1 MSTRYQGS
9 GRAAIMPARPVSG
22 ASVNLPGTSSTPGQP
37 SVFSVVVATMV
48 AQVASIMGV
57 AVFPVVAPQ
66 LATEMG
72 VSPVWIGYQVS
83 LTYGSAMLAAPLLSA
98 SIARWGGCRATQVGL
113 ALSALGLAAAL
124 TSSLWALAATSILF
138 GTALAILVPASAHL
152 LFRFCP
158 PQRRNLVFSLKQ
170 TGVPVGW
177 TLMALAAPP
186 ITVAFGWRWAILLV
200 LAVVLVTL
208 AALEPR
214 RARWDDDRNPQAAAR
229 QSALAGLSLTWRH
242 AGLRRLAAA
251 SFFLSFVQLCLG
263 SFAVTM
269 LVKEAGY
276 SLVAA
281 GVMLSLVNVSG
292 VAGRVLWGWYADHT
306 GSGMRVLVKVSGLT
320 TLCCVL
326 TSFIAA
332 GTPGAYTALVF
343 MVFGATAVG
352 WNGVFMAEVA
362 RCSPRG
368 QVSVATS
375 GAMVWNFA
383 GILVGPSLFAATY
396 GLVGSYA
403 LTFGALALIAASGAL
418 LLATGSAVRQNVAAH

>member
-1 MSTRYQGS
+1 
-9 GRAAIMPARPVSG
+9 
-22 ASVNLPGTSSTPGQP
+22 
-37 SVFSVVVATMV
+37 MV

-57 AVFPVVAPQ
+57 AVFPVIAPR
-66 LATEMG
+66 LAAEMG

-98 SIARWGGCRATQVGL
+98 SIARWGGCRATQAGL

-124 TSSLWALAATSILF
+124 TSNLWALAATSILF
-138 GTALAILVPASAHL
+138 GMALAILVPASAHL

-158 PQRRNLVFSLKQ
+158 PERRNLVFSLKQ

-177 TLMALAAPP
+177 TLMALVAPP
-186 ITVAFGWRWAILLV
+186 ITVAFGWRWAIVLV

-208 AALEPR
+208 IALEPR

-229 QSALAGLSLTWRH
+229 QSALAGLTLAWRH
-242 AGLRRLAAA
+242 AGLRRLATA

-276 SLVAA
+276 TLVAA

-292 VAGRVLWGWYADHT
+292 VAGRVLWGWYADRT
-306 GSGMRVLVKVSGLT
+306 GSGMRVLVKVSGLA

-332 GTPGAYTALVF
+332 GTPGVYTALVF

-352 WNGVFMAEVA
+352 
-362 RCSPRG
+362 
-368 QVSVATS
+368 
-375 GAMVWNFA
+375 
-383 GILVGPSLFAATY
+383 
-396 GLVGSYA
+396 
-403 LTFGALALIAASGAL
+403 
-418 LLATGSAVRQNVAAH
+418 